1 MGVKLYPPGPVADK
15 ESVADPERADV
26 AVERR
31 EFPRL
36 SAAFEVRYG
45 VCGRHGREVP
55 GFTNDLS
62 LSGLCFLAPDT
73 GARVGDHIAVEIKV
87 PGFDEPLYF
96 LGQVVRMRLV
106 AGGTEIACRFDWLG
120 KSDRYREKVA
130 RLLEG
135 RLAD

>member
-1 MGVKLYPPGPVADK
+1 MTVEPGKP
-15 ESVADPERADV
+15 DV

-45 VCGRHGREVP
+45 VCGHHGREVP

-62 LSGLCFLAPDT
+62 VSGLCFVTPDT
-73 GARVGDHIAVEIKV
+73 TARVGDHIAVEIKV
-87 PGFDEPLYF
+87 PGFEEPLYF
-96 LGQVVRMRLV
+96 LGQVLRTRLV
-106 AGGTEIACRFDWLG
+106 AGGTELACRFDWLG
-120 KSDRYREKVA
+120 KSDRYKEKVA

-135 RLAD
+135 RLSD